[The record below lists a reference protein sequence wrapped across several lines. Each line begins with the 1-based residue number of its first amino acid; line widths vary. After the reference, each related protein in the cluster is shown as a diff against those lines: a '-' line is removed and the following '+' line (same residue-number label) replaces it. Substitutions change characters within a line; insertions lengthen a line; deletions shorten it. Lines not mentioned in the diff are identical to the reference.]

1 MKAQDS
7 GPSPQEI
14 LARINSALAESG
26 LKNHKAVREPLPLFK
41 HLLQEWHL
49 GVGIPKIEADEA
61 EIYAWLL
68 SKRSLQDV
76 QTHLRSIF
84 NEAITLSN
92 AHGTLSAWSRRDLD
106 QEMRRLQKVVEAAQ
120 HQLTLKALKHS

>member
-1 MKAQDS
+1 MKANES
-7 GPSPQEI
+7 GPSPQEV
-14 LARINSALAESG
+14 LARINAALAESG

-41 HLLQEWHL
+41 HLLQEWYLGL
-49 GVGIPKIEADEA
+49 GVPNSNGNES
-61 EIYAWLL
+61 EIYSWLL

-106 QEMRRLQKVVEAAQ
+106 QEMRRLQKIVEEEQ
-120 HQLTLKALKHS
+120 HRLTLKALKHS